1 MSPRLPYLYRE
12 KTRHGAFVWYFRPD
26 RRGPRTRMPGE
37 YGSPEFVAAYKA
49 GLAGEAIVAPGDMR
63 PGSHTLEWLVKQWM
77 LSSEWARTAPSTRKQ
92 RENFMQKV
100 IADNPK
106 LPFKAITAE
115 HIRAGRERRK
125 ATPGAA
131 NNFVKTMRALFRW
144 AEEAGHV
151 EKSPAAEIKKVAVK
165 TDGFTPWTMED
176 LARYRA
182 RWPLGTRQRVALEIL
197 ANTGL
202 RRGDA
207 VKLGRQHV
215 KDGVATIRA
224 EKTNVDIY
232 IPILP
237 ALQEALDHGPTS
249 DLAFLCGAN
258 GLPMHKESFGMFFR
272 KACNAA
278 GVEGSA
284 HGVRKLAATVMAE
297 EGATE
302 EQLKAV
308 FGWSTNEQSTIY
320 TRSANRKKIAVEAAK
335 KLASGTKTE

>member
-1 MSPRLPYLYRE
+1 MPPRLPYLYRE
-12 KTRHGAFVWYFRPD
+12 KTRHGTFVWYFRPD
-26 RRGPRTRMPGE
+26 RRGPRTRMPGD
-37 YGSPEFVAAYKA
+37 YGSPEFMAAYKA
-49 GLAGEAIVAPGDMR
+49 GLAGEPVRSHGDER
-63 PGSHTLEWLVKQWM
+63 PDPRTLEWLLKQWM
-77 LSSEWARTAPSTRKQ
+77 LSSDWEKTATSTRKQ
-92 RENFMQKV
+92 RENFLRRV

-144 AEEAGHV
+144 AEGAGHV
-151 EKSPAAEIKKVAVK
+151 EKSPASDVKKVVVK
-165 TDGFTPWTMED
+165 TDGFTPWTVDD
-176 LARYRA
+176 LAKFRKH
-182 RWPLGTRQRVALEIL
+182 WPLGTRQRVAVEIL
-197 ANTGL
+197 VNTGL

-224 EKTNVDIY
+224 EKTGVDIY

-237 ALQEALDHGPTS
+237 ALQEAILHGPTS

-258 GLPMHKESFGMFFR
+258 GRPMHKESFGMFFR
-272 KACNAA
+272 EACDAA
-278 GVEGSA
+278 GVKGSA

-308 FGWSTNEQSTIY
+308 FGWSTNEQSMIY
-320 TRSANRKKIAVEAAK
+320 TRSANRKKIAIEAAK